1 MHKKNNLFD
10 LVNALTPSEKR
21 YFRQSLSGGSNKEGK
36 NYLRLFDALDK
47 MELYDE
53 SVLKST
59 FKGETFTKQ
68 LHVTKIYLHDSILK
82 SLRLFHAQS
91 SSSMVIK
98 DHLKNIE
105 VCFNKELYNACAIEI
120 QKAEKIATKM
130 EDDLSLLEVLTW
142 KRKLAQNLSPQTLDV
157 REIINHQ
164 GTKLQR
170 LQRVHKLWELLFGL
184 SNDAVPEIRDA
195 TSLNE
200 IVLLSHLN
208 YRTEIQKGRNDEA
221 KRCLQELIETLEK
234 SPERINEDPG
244 TYLSSLNNLLS
255 FFVFTKQHD
264 EALSLLA
271 RGKAFY
277 EKTDRAK
284 RSQNNFRQ
292 ILRMYNIELE
302 IYRDAEEL
310 EKGIA
315 LMQEIQNVI
324 QQHAGTTPRE
334 YLISLWFQ
342 FSYIFFL
349 KREFKS
355 SLHWINEIMNSSFA
369 HLRPDLH
376 IQTHLLNLM
385 VHFELRNFFVMRY
398 FVDATKRF
406 GKKNQSFKEHHKKLM
421 DFFSRIS
428 GVPEAEYNGL
438 FEKLHA
444 EVVLKKLIP
453 QNDLDYINWNK
464 WIASKVRSG

>member
-10 LVNALTPSEKR
+10 LVKALTPSEKR
-21 YFRQSLSGGSNKEGK
+21 YFRQSLSGRSNKEGK
-36 NYLRLFDALDK
+36 NYLRLFNALDK
-47 MELYDE
+47 MDVYDE
-53 SVLKST
+53 SVLKSR
-59 FKGETFTKQ
+59 FKGEGFTKQ
-68 LHVTKIYLHDSILK
+68 LHVTKIYLHDSILN

-105 VCFNKELYNACAIEI
+105 ICFNKELYNTCAIEI

-130 EDDLSLLEVLTW
+130 EDDLSLLEVLNW

-157 REIINHQ
+157 REIINLQ
-164 GTKLQR
+164 KKKLQR
-170 LQRVHKLWELLFGL
+170 LQSVHKLWELLVGL
-184 SNDAVPEIRDA
+184 SNDAVPAIQDA

-221 KRCLQELIETLEK
+221 KRCLQDLIKILETN
-234 SPERINEDPG
+234 PERISDPG
-244 TYLSSLNNLLS
+244 IYLSSLNNLLS
-255 FFVFTKQHD
+255 FFVFTKQYD

-271 RGKAFY
+271 RAKAFY

-302 IYRDAEEL
+302 IYRDKEEL

-315 LMQEIQNVI
+315 LIKEIQNLI
-324 QQHAGTTPRE
+324 QHAGTTPRE

-342 FSYIFFL
+342 FAYIFFL
-349 KREFKS
+349 KREFKP

-369 HLRPDLH
+369 HVRPDLH

-406 GKKNQSFKEHHKKLM
+406 GKKNEAFKEHHKKLI

-428 GVPEAEYNGL
+428 GVPEAEYNRL

-464 WIASKVRSG
+464 WITSKVKIS